1 MAAGPPSGF
10 AMYQPPLYEETRV
23 EELHRLI
30 REHPLGILVA
40 NLPGRLE
47 AQHIPFVLEAEQG
60 AQGVLIAHV
69 ARANPVW
76 EQLVEGAS
84 VLVVF
89 RGAHGYIS
97 PNWYLSKH
105 EHHQHVPTWNYE
117 IVHVHGRVRVLD
129 DEKFV
134 RGMVAK
140 LTRQQEAPLPEPW
153 KMSDAPADYL
163 AEQLAHIVG
172 LEVEITRIDGKRKL
186 SQNRELRDF
195 DSTVAALQARGQ
207 VELANAMLRVRGDG
221 GA

>member
-1 MAAGPPSGF
+1 
-10 AMYQPPLYEETRV
+10 MYQPPLYEEKRV
-23 EELHRLI
+23 EEMHRLI
-30 REHPLGILVA
+30 REHPLGMLA
-40 NLPGRLE
+40 AQLPEGLE
-47 AQHIPFVLEAEQG
+47 ANHIPFVLEAER
-60 AQGVLIAHV
+60 GVLIAHV

-76 EQLVEGAS
+76 QQLSREQS

-97 PNWYLSKH
+97 PNWYLSKR

-117 IVHVHGRVRVLD
+117 IVHVHGRVRVFD

-140 LTRQQEAPLPEPW
+140 LTRQQEAALPEPW

-163 AEQLAHIVG
+163 AEQLAQIVG

-186 SQNRELRDF
+186 SQNRERRDF
-195 DSTVAALQARGQ
+195 DSTVAALRARGQ
-207 VELANAMLRVRGDG
+207 HELADAMLRAWPLEG
-221 GA
+221 